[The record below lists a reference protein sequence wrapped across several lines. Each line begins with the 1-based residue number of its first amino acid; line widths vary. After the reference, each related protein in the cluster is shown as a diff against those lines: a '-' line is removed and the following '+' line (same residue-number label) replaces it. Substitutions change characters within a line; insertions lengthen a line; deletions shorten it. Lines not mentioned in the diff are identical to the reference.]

1 MFWESVLQVL
11 MSLFLL
17 LIVLPG
23 FIAGLVALLV
33 FGRWQMTIE
42 GWEQ

>member
-17 LIVLPG
+17 LIVLPV
-23 FIAGLVALLV
+23 FITGLVGLLV
-33 FGRWQMTIE
+33 FGRGDIMFQIWGQ
-42 GWEQ
+42 